1 MQIKRIKATNYKTYK
16 DLDLDLSPL
25 DDRSIIL
32 IGGLNGGGKTTLY
45 DAIRCALY
53 GFYDI
58 SEKHEISAKEFREL
72 LNQGTA
78 QDDSSQIMLELTFT
92 GMVLGKEKT
101 YILRR
106 TYMLNPAGRVVE
118 SVKLNLDG
126 TIITYGSATPEKDKY
141 QMRQQVDKIIK
152 ANLPLELS
160 KYFLFDAMRAGQLL
174 DGGNLINVIRENINN
189 VMGFNKY
196 DQISQAAR
204 KVQEDYTKERLDNEQ
219 MQKEYSGLV
228 ENRQK
233 LIDENQALDIHLKKL
248 REFAVVHLDDY
259 QKAKTGKQ
267 TEDNLQQKIRT
278 TEEKIETVNAGAQN
292 FLERVAKLH
301 QELETDIFVPHLA
314 SLQKAALNIVL
325 RSKQE
330 LENRKKNHL
339 DENKIREVVYA
350 AFDEAAK
357 ADPNV
362 KKLDKELIAAAVINR
377 YTDVSSS
384 DEYVFLDDEEVSALR
399 NMYDRPTQNNFPDLD
414 TERKRQNVEME
425 SLPQLREQL
434 DVFRRQLSGDDFAI
448 ISSYETN
455 EAEIKNTETA
465 IAQNDAE
472 IKKLSN
478 QIESYDIQIQQE
490 PDLKYDTLVKLPDLF
505 NRISKK
511 LLEQK
516 RHSIEQLMKDELNI
530 NLISHQGVIGRVELG
545 NDMALKI
552 FHQNGNEIFLSQLN
566 AGAKQIVIQ
575 VLLKVLRKQ
584 GDYEPPIMIDT
595 VMGVLDKESRDSVIE
610 NYFPSLGEQSILLST
625 NTEITPENDYPK
637 LEAHIA
643 KTYTLVRDK
652 EKQLTNVVPGYFGR
666 QLNQE

>member
-16 DLDLDLSPL
+16 DLDLDLSPE
-25 DDRSIIL
+25 DERSIIL

-58 SEKHEISAKEFREL
+58 AEKHEISAKEFREL
-72 LNQGTA
+72 LNQGTV

-92 GMVLGKEKT
+92 GLVLGKEKT

-118 SVKLNLDG
+118 NVRLNLDG
-126 TIITYGSATPEKDKY
+126 TIISYGSATPEKDKY

-160 KYFLFDAMRAGQLL
+160 KYFLFDAMRAGQLI

-196 DQISQAAR
+196 AQISQAAR
-204 KVQEDYTKERLDNEQ
+204 KVQEDYTKERLENEQ
-219 MQKEYSGLV
+219 MRKDFTALV
-228 ENRQK
+228 ESRQK
-233 LIDENQALDIHLKKL
+233 YIDDNNALEDTLKKL
-248 REFAVVHLDDY
+248 RDYSVSHLDDY
-259 QKAKTGKQ
+259 QKAKNGKQ
-267 TEDNLQQKIRT
+267 TEDNLRQKIST
-278 TEEKIETVNAGAQN
+278 ANEKIETVNSAAQN
-292 FLERVAKLH
+292 YLERVNQLYTT
-301 QELETDIFVPHLA
+301 LETDIFVPHLA

-325 RSKQE
+325 RAKQE
-330 LENRKKNHL
+330 IENRKKNHL
-339 DENKIREVVYA
+339 DENKIREVVFA
-350 AFDEAAK
+350 VFDEAAK
-357 ADPNV
+357 TEPNV
-362 KKLDKELIAAAVINR
+362 KKLDRELIAAAVINR

-384 DEYVFLDDEEVSALR
+384 DEFAFLDDEEVLALK
-399 NMYDRPTQNNFPDLD
+399 NMYERPTQNIFPDLD
-414 TERKRQNVEME
+414 TERKRQNVELE

-434 DVFRRQLSGDDFAI
+434 EMFRRQLSGDDFAI
-448 ISSYETN
+448 IASYEQN
-455 EAEIKNTETA
+455 ELEIKNTE
-465 IAQNDAE
+465 IKISQNNAE
-472 IKKLSN
+472 IKKLSA
-478 QIESYDIQIQQE
+478 QIETYDIQNQQE
-490 PDLKYDTLVKLPDLF
+490 PDIKYETLIKLSSLF
-505 NRISKK
+505 TEISEK
-511 LLEQK
+511 LLHQK
-516 RHSIEQLMKDELNI
+516 KQSIETLMKDELNI
-530 NLISHQGVIGRVELG
+530 NLISHQGVIGRVEVG
-545 NDMALKI
+545 NDMSLRI
-552 FHQNGNEIFLSQLN
+552 FHQNGNEIYLSQLN

-625 NTEITPENDYPK
+625 NTEITPNGDYPK

-652 EKQLTNVVPGYFGR
+652 EKQFTTVIPGYFGQ
-666 QLNQE
+666 QLNQD

>member
-1 MQIKRIKATNYKTYK
+1 
-16 DLDLDLSPL
+16 
-25 DDRSIIL
+25 
-32 IGGLNGGGKTTLY
+32 
-45 DAIRCALY
+45 
-53 GFYDI
+53 
-58 SEKHEISAKEFREL
+58 
-72 LNQGTA
+72 
-78 QDDSSQIMLELTFT
+78 
-92 GMVLGKEKT
+92 
-101 YILRR
+101 
-106 TYMLNPAGRVVE
+106 
-118 SVKLNLDG
+118 
-126 TIITYGSATPEKDKY
+126 
-141 QMRQQVDKIIK
+141 
-152 ANLPLELS
+152 
-160 KYFLFDAMRAGQLL
+160 MRAGQLL

-219 MQKEYSGLV
+219 MQKEYSALV
-228 ENRQK
+228 ESRQK
-233 LIDENQALDIHLKKL
+233 LIDENQALDLHLKKL